1 MSTPAT
7 DHDDTAALRIWLLP
21 VPGGDPVAPAA
32 GAGGDD
38 RRARVHGHRRTVA
51 GLVNRHLVQALPG
64 LDLKAMQRGANGKP
78 YLPAPYAHWGFNP
91 SDSGGWLL
99 LGLVEGADLGVDL
112 ELRRPRPRAMAIA
125 RRHFLQAEID
135 WLLGQADL
143 DHAFLR
149 LWTMKEALYKAIGRG
164 LGYGLG
170 RSCFQPDAAGRLHL
184 AGLDGPAAPA
194 SAWQCRELALG
205 TGHVG
210 AAVWSGAPRPVR
222 YRLAGPPQHPP

>member
-1 MSTPAT
+1 VSANDAPAAAQ
-7 DHDDTAALRIWLLP
+7 TARQPVRIWLWP
-21 VPGGDPVAPAA
+21 VPGGDPVAPTGNAA
-32 GAGGDD
+32 TGD

-51 GLVNRHLVQALPG
+51 GLVNRQLAQALPG
-64 LDLKAMQRGANGKP
+64 VDLTAMRRGANGKP
-78 YLPAPYAHWGFNP
+78 YLPEPYGHWGFNP

-112 ELRRPRPRAMAIA
+112 ELRRPRASALAIA
-125 RRHFLQAEID
+125 RRHFPAAEIH
-135 WLLGQADL
+135 WLQQQADT

-170 RSCFQPDAAGRLHL
+170 RSCFQPDAAGRLRL

-194 SAWQCRELALG
+194 GAWHCAELDLG
-205 TGHVG
+205 PGHVG
-210 AAVWSGAPRPVR
+210 AAVCSGAARPVDILTPVR
-222 YRLAGPPQHPP
+222 P